1 MHTVA
6 DLLAT
11 RCRPVDGQPAMGA
24 EQVAR
29 QLAALPQW
37 RLVDG
42 AIGRTFRFADYFE
55 TIAFVNALAWM
66 VHAED
71 HHPDLR
77 VGYDRCEVRYS
88 THSVGGISENDFVCA
103 AKADAIYA
111 QRDGGTAT

>member
-1 MHTVA
+1 MRTVA

-11 RCRPVDGQPAMGA
+11 RCRPVDGQPPMSA
-24 EQVAR
+24 EQVTR
-29 QLAALPQW
+29 QLAALAQW

-111 QRDGGTAT
+111 QRDSGTAT